1 MPARTVGRITSR
13 AAFVDVQRSRCRGA
27 SGPVRAAFIPVPADA
42 DGDGDGDDQAH
53 GVFPQVGYAIGRQCG
68 GAVVRNR
75 LRRRLREVVR
85 QCAPD
90 LPRGRYLL
98 RLDAAAAETPPAA
111 LRAHAVEALFR
122 AARRAP
128 TPALSPTP
136 ASASVSR

>member
-1 MPARTVGRITSR
+1 VPPRTVGRITTR

-27 SGPVRAAFIPVPADA
+27 SGPVRAAFVPADA
-42 DGDGDGDDQAH
+42 AAGTDADPDAAGQAQ

-75 LRRRLREVVR
+75 LRRRLRAVVR
-85 QCAPD
+85 QCATD

-98 RLDAAAAETPPAA
+98 RLDAGAAETPPAA

-122 AARRAP
+122 AARHVP
-128 TPALSPTP
+128 TPTPTP
-136 ASASVSR
+136 TPVSR